1 MTYHFRTTLFNIV
14 YNKQHPLLPDDH
26 LHTAPLV
33 PLHKNLSCAQL
44 EGALDA
50 AMALA
55 ATVHVEAAAHEH
67 EEELLRAQVRTTNP
81 IHFKRLKIVL
91 ALKILYICCSG
102 VLSSIIEGATSDCTL
117 V

>member
-1 MTYHFRTTLFNIV
+1 MSQLLFCTHN
-14 YNKQHPLLPDDH
+14 YQSLQHPLLPDDH

-67 EEELLRAQVRTTNP
+67 EEELLRAQVRTTKL
-81 IHFKRLKIVL
+81 FKTFNIQ
-91 ALKILYICCSG
+91 
-102 VLSSIIEGATSDCTL
+102 
-117 V
+117 